1 METKDLAEKVLDKN
15 IDWVFA
21 SDDDKNKFIKAMN
34 DFAEMK
40 AKEFAMWIDDNHWI
54 RDSFPHK
61 GFEDDLLRYSNIG
74 TIETI
79 DDKLELLTIDELYE
93 LFKNEM
99 KQQNSNNNQEKI
111 YQYNVFHNIFG
122 EIDKVI
128 IMGKNVE
135 EAKANFK
142 KIYGN
147 FEITNIEKLN

>member
-1 METKDLAEKVLDKN
+1 
-15 IDWVFA
+15 
-21 SDDDKNKFIKAMN
+21 
-34 DFAEMK
+34 
-40 AKEFAMWIDDNHWI
+40 
-54 RDSFPHK
+54 
-61 GFEDDLLRYSNIG
+61 
-74 TIETI
+74 
-79 DDKLELLTIDELYE
+79 
-93 LFKNEM
+93 M
-99 KQQNSNNNQEKI
+99 KQQNSNNNQEKT